1 MSWYHYALIGLFSV
15 LGTGTVVWLLRELE
29 QALQWLSEPEH
40 GMSMDL
46 NDRDLTLASEEL
58 LAR

>member
-1 MSWYHYALIGLFSV
+1 MNWYHYALIGLFAL
-15 LGTGTVVWLLRELE
+15 LGAGTVVWLLRELE
-29 QALQWLSEPEH
+29 QALQWLTEPEN

-46 NDRDLTLASEEL
+46 TDHDLVLASEEL